1 MHVCRYARRTG
12 DENTRDAAD
21 TREQSVLRE
30 RFVVVVVV
38 VVFVLIS
45 ETRVSPSSSSVMR
58 NVIALVSRASIFIT
72 VRGARSEKHDL
83 IYHGPHNSRRR
94 VMLEPLPFFDP
105 ARYAPTS
112 VRRHST
118 MRGSCLDIP
127 LGVLAGQPLKKIAL
141 LQER

>member
-1 MHVCRYARRTG
+1 MRGAEG

-30 RFVVVVVV
+30 RFVVVVVVV

-94 VMLEPLPFFDP
+94 VMLEPLPFF
-105 ARYAPTS
+105 
-112 VRRHST
+112 
-118 MRGSCLDIP
+118 
-127 LGVLAGQPLKKIAL
+127 
-141 LQER
+141 